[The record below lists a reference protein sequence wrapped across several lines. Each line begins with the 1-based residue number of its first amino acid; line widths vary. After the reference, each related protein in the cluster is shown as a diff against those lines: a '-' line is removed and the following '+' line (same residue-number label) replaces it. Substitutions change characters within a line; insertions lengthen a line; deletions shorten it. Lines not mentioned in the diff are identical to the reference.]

1 MPLTK
6 HRAVHLFQKHVGNP
20 FVRRIAG
27 RRFAPRGLV
36 LLETTGRKSGL
47 PRRTP
52 VGSTLEG
59 DTLWIV
65 SEHGRRSGYGRNIEA
80 DPRVRVRIRGQWR
93 QGTAHILDDDD
104 PVARLRSVG
113 SRSNAAAV
121 RVFGTNITTIRVDLE
136 PV

>member
-6 HRAVHLFQKHVGNP
+6 HRAVHLVQKYVANP
-20 FVRRIAG
+20 LMRRIAG
-27 RRFAPRGLV
+27 RRLAPRDLV

-47 PRRTP
+47 PRRAP

-65 SEHGRRSGYGRNIEA
+65 SEHGRRSAYGRNIEA
-80 DPRVRVRIRGQWR
+80 DPRVRVRIRGHWR

-104 PVARLRSVG
+104 PVARLRTVG

-121 RVFGTNITTIRVDLE
+121 RVLGTNITTIRVDLE
-136 PV
+136 QV